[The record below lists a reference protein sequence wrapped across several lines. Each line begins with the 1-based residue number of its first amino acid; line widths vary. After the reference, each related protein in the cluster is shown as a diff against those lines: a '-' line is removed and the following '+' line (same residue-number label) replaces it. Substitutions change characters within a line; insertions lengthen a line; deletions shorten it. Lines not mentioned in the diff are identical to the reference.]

1 MCDDVIM
8 PKIIGGSL
16 QEHRA
21 QTRLRLFAALAEL
34 MQERGFDAIS
44 FAQIAKTAGV
54 GRTAVYNHFADKEAL
69 LLGYIQH
76 ETENYVASLQRSIAD
91 IQEPEA
97 RLRAYIQ
104 AQAGLSRVF
113 HVTPGTELRAVLSRN
128 SQQRLREHVVIV
140 EGILREILVAGI
152 RAGAFPPQDVDVT
165 VSLVN
170 SCLSGRP
177 YPEQP
182 HERDEH
188 IRATELFVMR
198 AVGARTSPLSG
209 ASLRR

>member
-1 MCDDVIM
+1 M

-16 QEHRA
+16 QEHRI
-21 QTRLRLFAALAEL
+21 QTRIRLFAALSEL

-91 IQEPEA
+91 VQEPEA

-104 AQAGLSRVF
+104 AQARLNQVF
-113 HVTPGTELRAVLSRN
+113 HVTPGTELRAVLSRG
-128 SQQRLREHVVIV
+128 SQQRLREHVVII
-140 EGILREILVAGI
+140 EQILREILVAGI
-152 RAGAFPPQDVDVT
+152 RAGAFPPQDVDIT

-170 SCLSGRP
+170 SCLSGRR
-177 YPEQP
+177 YPDLP
-182 HERDEH
+182 HEREGA
-188 IRATELFVMR
+188 IKATELFVLR
-198 AVGARTSPLSG
+198 AVGARPLAIANG
-209 ASLRR
+209 MRG